1 MSVKDIMMLGVA
13 AMMASCSTVRM
24 TSDSVAVDAQV
35 STYPTIA
42 DLHISPQRV
51 SKSVSWSWNPF
62 NTTSLEARRGNIKAE
77 LIKETGADI
86 LIEPEFV
93 QRTSWGNLLGGS
105 LTVTG
110 YPAVLDNFR
119 KATPEDIEA
128 MRGAGMLTCQD
139 QYIVLGQD
147 DINGMIVGKTDS
159 SSSVSVVDNNVTS
172 SMETADVIPSSSYG
186 VVETPAVKTVS
197 REEQK
202 IPGDPVSLLGHSSS
216 GRPSLTPSSG
226 NRPTLAPSS
235 SADLEP
241 LAYDAIGKTRYLTT
255 MSREYYGNP
264 NFWPYIYEENK
275 AKFGHP
281 DRIKPGTPV
290 IVPSLKKYGVNP
302 KNPADIEKAKRL
314 GKEIYARYGKYI

>member
-1 MSVKDIMMLGVA
+1 MLGVA
-13 AMMASCSTVRM
+13 ALMASCSTVRM
-24 TSDSVAVDAQV
+24 TSDSVAVDAHV

-51 SKSVSWSWNPF
+51 SKSVSWRWNPF
-62 NTTSLEARRGNIKAE
+62 NTTGLKARRGNIKAE
-77 LIKETGADI
+77 LIKEIGADI

-93 QRTSWGNLLGGS
+93 QRTSWCNLLGGS

-128 MRGAGMLTCQD
+128 MRCAGMLTCQD
-139 QYIVLGQD
+139 QYILLGQD
-147 DINGMIVGKTDS
+147 DVNGIIVGKTDAS
-159 SSSVSVVDNNVTS
+159 STVPSVDDNVTS
-172 SMETADVIPSSSYG
+172 SIGTIDATPSYA
-186 VVETPAVKTVS
+186 VVESSDVRKVS
-197 REEQK
+197 GDEQM
-202 IPGDPVSLLGHSSS
+202 IPGDPVSRLAPAS
-216 GRPSLTPSSG
+216 GRPSLTPSSS
-226 NRPTLAPSS
+226 RPSLTPSS
-235 SADLEP
+235 SNGIEP

-290 IVPSLKKYGVNP
+290 VVPSLKKYGVNP

>member
-1 MSVKDIMMLGVA
+1 MLGVA
-13 AMMASCSTVRM
+13 ALMASCSTVRM
-24 TSDSVAVDAQV
+24 TSDSVAVDAHV

-62 NTTSLEARRGNIKAE
+62 NTTSLKARRGNVKAE

-93 QRTSWGNLLGGS
+93 QRTSWCNLLGGS

-128 MRGAGMLTCQD
+128 MRGAGMLTCKD
-139 QYIVLGQD
+139 QYILLGQD
-147 DINGMIVGKTDS
+147 DVNGIIVGKTDAS
-159 SSSVSVVDNNVTS
+159 STVPYVDNNVTS
-172 SMETADVIPSSSYG
+172 SIETIEETPSYA
-186 VVETPAVKTVS
+186 VVESSDVRKVS
-197 REEQK
+197 RDEQM
-202 IPGDPVSLLGHSSS
+202 IPGDPVSRLAPAS
-216 GRPSLTPSSG
+216 GRPSLTPSSS
-226 NRPTLAPSS
+226 RPSLIPSS
-235 SADLEP
+235 SNEMEP

-290 IVPSLKKYGVNP
+290 VVPSLKKYGVNP